1 MDEHTLARLEF
12 AKVLDRIAAGAMLSM
27 GAAAARDMRPMT
39 DLALIRTRSERIAEG
54 AAALAGGND
63 FAVERFDDP
72 QAAFDRAAI
81 ADSAL
86 APAELQTIAAILR
99 NARDLQKVF
108 KRLRDVAPSLA
119 KLSYD
124 LAPAPELL
132 DAIEKAILPDGT
144 VSDDASPDLRRI
156 RRELKKLQDRL
167 RHRLEALLQNADLK
181 AYLTGDYITQRNGRY
196 VIPILATQVGQIAG
210 IVHDR
215 SDTGHTVFI
224 EPQFVVTMGNELR
237 GLASDEEREV
247 QRILRELTAL
257 VRGYLY
263 SLRVTA
269 KTLIEFDLIRA
280 AARYAR
286 THDMTRPAFAE
297 DGVLKIIGGRHPIL
311 EDSLTPGGHKVVP
324 LDFEIGGR
332 VRTIAITG
340 ANAGGKTVGLKTIGI
355 LCIMAQTGLL
365 VPARDGSTCPVLQ
378 SVLVDIGDEQSIE
391 ANLSTFS
398 GHIRHINEILSAS
411 GPPHSGGW
419 HGHPMLGDRASFDT
433 CTVTQQRVAVPPAE
447 TDAVPASGPRTLV
460 LLDEIGAGTDPAEGG
475 ALACAILKA
484 LHDRGAL
491 TVVTTHLGQV
501 KGFVH
506 EQEGMENA
514 AVQFDPETL
523 TPTYQLVIGLP
534 GASHAL
540 TIARRFGLPEE
551 VLATAEKLVDSRAI
565 EMEGLLAR
573 LTQSLRKAE
582 ADAETARRERAEAEE
597 ARKNLAERLEE
608 AKHERKEALRKA
620 VEEARGLVDNTRREM
635 EHAMEEARRAGAD
648 ATAAKQLRRKVEEK
662 RDSFKKRAGQLA
674 PKPRP
679 AIPLG
684 SLLVGQR
691 VWIETMQR
699 HGTVSR
705 IDERHGKVTVDAG
718 GLSIEVDASAVHQPD
733 AESPAPPAPQGRT
746 VVHRPAAVAPELNLI
761 GQHVEEALRNLERY
775 LNEACLGGLGNVR
788 IIHGFGTGALRDAVH
803 AMLKKHPLIAS
814 FHYGEKNE
822 GGRGATIAVLK

>member
-1 MDEHTLARLEF
+1 
-12 AKVLDRIAAGAMLSM
+12 MLSM

-86 APAELQTIAAILR
+86 APAELQTVAAILR

-156 RRELKKLQDRL
+156 RRELKELQDRL
-167 RHRLEALLQNADLK
+167 RHRLEALVQSADLK

-196 VIPILATQVGQIAG
+196 VIPILATQVGQVPG

-215 SDTGHTVFI
+215 SDTGHTAFV
-224 EPQFVVTMGNELR
+224 EPQFVVAMGNELR
-237 GLASDEEREV
+237 ALASDEEREV

-269 KTLIEFDLIRA
+269 KTLIEFDLVRA

-286 THDMTRPAFAE
+286 IHQMTRPTFAE

-324 LDFEIGGR
+324 LDFEIGAR

-340 ANAGGKTVGLKTIGI
+340 ANAGGKTVSLKTIGI
-355 LCIMAQTGLL
+355 LCLMAQTGLL
-365 VPARDGSTCPVLQ
+365 VPAREGSTFPVLER
-378 SVLVDIGDEQSIE
+378 VLVDIGDEQSIE

-398 GHIRHINEILSAS
+398 GHIRHINEILSAF
-411 GPPHSGGW
+411 GQPHSGGW
-419 HGHPMLGDRASFDT
+419 HGHPMLGDRASLDT

-447 TDAVPASGPRTLV
+447 TDAVPASGPRSLV
-460 LLDEIGAGTDPAEGG
+460 LLDEIGAGTDPVEGG

-506 EQEGMENA
+506 EQDGMENA

-608 AKHERKEALRKA
+608 AKRERKEALRKA

-635 EHAMEEARRAGAD
+635 ERAIEEARRAGAD
-648 ATAAKQLRRKVEEK
+648 AAAAKQLRRKVEEK
-662 RDSFKKRAGQLA
+662 RDSFRKKAGQLA

-679 AIPLG
+679 AIPLA

-691 VWIETMQR
+691 VWIETMKR

-718 GLSIEVDASAVHQPD
+718 GLSIEVDASAVCQPD
-733 AESPAPPAPQGRT
+733 AESPAPPATQGRT
-746 VVHRPAAVAPELNLI
+746 VVARPAAVAPELNLI
-761 GQHVEEALRNLERY
+761 GQHVEEAVRNLERY
-775 LNEACLGGLGNVR
+775 LNEACLAGLGNVR
-788 IIHGFGTGALRDAVH
+788 IIHGFGTGALRDAIH

-814 FHYGEKNE
+814 FHYGEKHE

>member
-27 GAAAARDMRPMT
+27 GAQAARDMRPMT
-39 DLALIRTRSERIAEG
+39 DLAPIRTRSERIAEG
-54 AAALAGGND
+54 AAVLAGGND
-63 FAVERFDDP
+63 FAVERFEDP
-72 QAAFDRAAI
+72 QPAFDRAAI
-81 ADSAL
+81 EDSAL
-86 APAELQTIAAILR
+86 APAELQTVAAVLR

-108 KRLRDVAPSLA
+108 KRIRDTAPTLA

-132 DAIEKAILPDGT
+132 EAIEKAILPDGT

-156 RRELKKLQDRL
+156 RRELKELQDRL
-167 RHRLEALLQNADLK
+167 RHRLEALVQSADLK

-196 VIPILATQVGQIAG
+196 VIPILATQVGQVPG

-215 SDTGHTVFI
+215 SDTGHTAFV
-224 EPQFVVTMGNELR
+224 EPQFVVAMGNELR
-237 GLASDEEREV
+237 ALASDEEREV
-247 QRILRELTAL
+247 QRILRELTSL

-269 KTLIEFDLIRA
+269 KTLVEFDLVRA

-286 THDMTRPAFAE
+286 THEMTRPAFAE

-324 LDFEIGGR
+324 LDFEIGAR

-340 ANAGGKTVGLKTIGI
+340 ANAGGKTVSLKTIGI
-355 LCIMAQTGLL
+355 LCLMAQTGLL
-365 VPARDGSTCPVLQ
+365 VPAREGSTFPVLER
-378 SVLVDIGDEQSIE
+378 VLVDIGDEQSIE

-398 GHIRHINEILSAS
+398 GHIRHINEVL
-411 GPPHSGGW
+411 
-419 HGHPMLGDRASFDT
+419 
-433 CTVTQQRVAVPPAE
+433 
-447 TDAVPASGPRTLV
+447 PASGPRSLV
-460 LLDEIGAGTDPAEGG
+460 LLDEIGAGTDPVEGG

-573 LTQSLRKAE
+573 LTESLRKAE

-608 AKHERKEALRKA
+608 AKRERKEALRKA

-635 EHAMEEARRAGAD
+635 ERAIEEARRAGAD
-648 ATAAKQLRRKVEEK
+648 AAAAKQLRRKVEEK
-662 RDSFKKRAGQLA
+662 RDSFRKKAGQLA

-679 AIPLG
+679 AIPLA

-691 VWIETMQR
+691 VWIETMKR

-705 IDERHGKVTVDAG
+705 IDERRGKVTVDAG
-718 GLSIEVDASAVHQPD
+718 GLSIEVDASAVCQPD
-733 AESPAPPAPQGRT
+733 AESPAPPATQGRT
-746 VVHRPAAVAPELNLI
+746 VVARPAAVAPELNLI
-761 GQHVEEALRNLERY
+761 GQHVEEAVRNLERY
-775 LNEACLGGLGNVR
+775 LNEACLAGLGNVR
-788 IIHGFGTGALRDAVH
+788 IIHGFGTGALRDAIH

-814 FHYGEKNE
+814 FHYGEKHE